1 MLEERK
7 KADEF
12 HEQLSALLD
21 EVNEIRDELNQQRLE
36 AEKWITDHNESVRKA
51 RSTPDKDTDLAESLT
66 DMLLS
71 GGSVT
76 LGGTRPDGATSSSNR
91 GKKRRRRSAGGG
103 RRAGN

>member
-1 MLEERK
+1 MNQFER
-7 KADEF
+7 
-12 HEQLSALLD
+12 H
-21 EVNEIRDELNQQRLE
+21 VI
-36 AEKWITDHNESVRKA
+36 
-51 RSTPDKDTDLAESLT
+51 PDKDADLAESLT

-76 LGGTRPDGATSSSNR
+76 LGGTRPDDATSSSNR